1 MSLSTKQIDFLN
13 RPFDR
18 TLDVA
23 EGTPRSGKTTA
34 CILRFYDFLNT
45 SKDSNFL
52 VVGASQQQAFRLVMD
67 GDGNGLTHLFGR
79 QAHLKHDDH
88 GDHLEALMNHG
99 APGLVDLCLANS
111 APVQAGLVERYRAED
126 AVPLAVDRE
135 RVAAMGLEL
144 VERPVASEGGNFAR
158 HDPDKLAAAVLE
170 IYRQRAVRIF
180 RGKER
185 YIIEE

>member
-67 GDGNGLTHLFGR
+67 GDGNGLIHLFGR
-79 QAHLKHDDH
+79 QANLKHDDH
-88 GDHLEALMNHG
+88 GDHLEALTCSGVKKIYYKGGAKAGQRQGYTWTLPGWSVLLRNRYSPHEHDTGVFPKDICRAYPM
-99 APGLVDLCLANS
+99 APG
-111 APVQAGLVERYRAED
+111 
-126 AVPLAVDRE
+126 
-135 RVAAMGLEL
+135 
-144 VERPVASEGGNFAR
+144 
-158 HDPDKLAAAVLE
+158 
-170 IYRQRAVRIF
+170 
-180 RGKER
+180 
-185 YIIEE
+185 